1 MQNAFV
7 DRQRKA
13 LADVAQLVAQRA
25 AGEHDIDQRHAARGA
40 EIVEQHKSQ
49 REQLTTEF
57 EKEIGALRG
66 EYRQLREDAVYQ
78 YESNSYA
85 VVQQAEKF
93 DKDAAEE
100 LERGTERA
108 KRQFQI
114 AQRNANEEFDQN
126 KDKPGQD
133 CERIR
138 RRCLGRLEEIEEVW
152 RQTQKVL
159 RRRSCVFSEDGPAG
173 AELAADTEP
182 HDAFQ
187 TALNIAKARLQQM
200 IRQPAA
206 KFLEDGWPFLIFL
219 FAAGGL
225 AWPAVHFLGWGW
237 GIGACLAAGIIVGL
251 VVRQSVRPFARRQT
265 LALLPGIQQAMAD
278 GRTAMQTAIRRA
290 EVEAQRKLDEMVE
303 QRERTVSEAHARWGR
318 TRVELVEQHQAKIKQ
333 AADQFR
339 ARRKELQQTY
349 QCTLKAVDEKY
360 PPLIDAREQRFTA
373 ESQELI
379 DRRQQLLAANQADQ
393 ERAWE
398 SVVRD
403 WTAGVREFEVSIDTM
418 NRLCDTWMPP
428 WDQVDWE
435 QWELQPGELP
445 ALRIGTQQFRLD
457 SLPEG
462 ISRRDQLQVPRTEF
476 GLPTALI
483 YPECPSLLYLAEGEG
498 RDLAIRS
505 LQNTMLRLITS
516 LPPGKVRFTIIDP
529 TGLGQNFSAFMHL
542 ADFDERLVSSRIWTE
557 VVHINK
563 RLSDLT
569 EHMEN
574 VIQKYLRNEFES
586 IQQYNQHAG
595 EVAEPF
601 QILVVAN
608 FPANFSEEAAQ
619 RLVSIA
625 TSGARCGVYTLISV
639 DTRMKLPRNFE
650 LADLQANSL
659 TLEWDGQRFALPYE
673 GLRQLPLTLETPP
686 ADDRFTAI
694 VRSIGERAKD
704 ASRVEVPFV
713 SVTPAVED
721 WWSRDSR
728 AEVEVPLG
736 RAGATNL
743 QYLRLGKGT
752 SQHVLISGK
761 TGSGKSTLLHAM
773 ITNLS
778 LYYSPDEVH
787 FYLVDFKKGVEFK
800 PYASLGLPHAR
811 VIAIESEREFGMS
824 VLQRLD
830 VELRRRGD
838 LFRAQGVQDL
848 RAYRHANPDVCMP
861 RVLLIIDEFQ
871 EFFVQDDKIS
881 QDAAL
886 LLDRLVR
893 QGRAFGIHVLL
904 GSQTLAGA
912 YTLARSTL
920 GQMAVRIAL
929 QCSESDAH
937 LILSDDNTAA
947 RLLSRPGEA
956 IYNDANGLFE
966 GNHPFQVVWLPDH
979 EREHYLERLAALAK
993 ARQLNPSPAIVFE
1006 GNTAADASKN
1016 ELLRACLQQPEPTGP
1031 AAPRAWLGAAV
1042 AIKDPACVVF
1052 RRQGGTN
1059 LLIVGQQE
1067 QMALGMLA
1075 NCIVSLAA
1083 ELCGPPAATAGDTP
1097 SFSRAPSGSEPPASD
1112 LSAVSGETDATTPAA
1127 APDASPQFF
1136 VLDGQRPESPS
1147 VGFWNRLAKQLPLD
1161 LLVAPTNGS
1170 GDVLRE
1176 LSDELDRRLQAGDSG
1191 APPRF
1196 LVIYNLA
1203 RFRELRKTEEY
1214 SFSLDDS
1221 PSSSALDKQ
1230 FSNLLREGPNFGIHT
1245 LIWCDNFT
1253 NLNRWIDRNAIH
1265 DLAFRVLFQMSAGD
1279 SANLMDTPEASRLG
1293 VHRAILYNEEQ
1304 GEFEKFRPYGPPEDD
1319 WLRWV
1324 REQLEHRTAQEARRR
1339 IAAPVA

>member
-1 MQNAFV
+1 MQNAFL

-13 LADVAQLVAQRA
+13 LADLAQLVAQRA
-25 AGEHDIDQRHAARGA
+25 AGEEDIDRQHAARA
-40 EIVEQHKSQ
+40 SEILAQYKSQ
-49 REQLTTEF
+49 REQLTAEF
-57 EKEIGALRG
+57 EKEIAALRG
-66 EYRQLREDAVYQ
+66 EYSQLREDAVYQ
-78 YESNSYA
+78 YESNSFA
-85 VVQQAEKF
+85 VVQEAEKF
-93 DKDAAEE
+93 DKDVAEE
-100 LERGTERA
+100 LERGLERA

-114 AQRNANEEFDQN
+114 TQRAANEEFVQS

-138 RRCLGRLEEIEEVW
+138 RRCQGRLEELEDVW
-152 RQTQKVL
+152 RQTQKLL
-159 RRRSCVFSEDGPAG
+159 RRRACALPDDGPVG
-173 AELAADTEP
+173 TELAADVDPHEP
-182 HDAFQ
+182 FQ
-187 TALNIAKARLQQM
+187 AALSAAKARLQQM

-219 FAAGGL
+219 FTAGGL
-225 AWPAVHFLGWGW
+225 AWPAVHFLHWGW
-237 GIGACLAAGIIVGL
+237 GLGACAAAGAFIGL
-251 VVRQSVRPFARRQT
+251 AVRQSVRPFARQQT
-265 LALLPGIQQAMAD
+265 LAVLPGLQQALAD
-278 GRTAMQTAIRRA
+278 GRTAIQVAVRRA
-290 EVEAQRKLDEMVE
+290 EVGAQRQLEELVE
-303 QRERTVSEAHARWGR
+303 TRERAVSEAHARWAR
-318 TRVELVEQHQAKIKQ
+318 TRVELADQREAKAKQ
-333 AADQFR
+333 AAEQFR
-339 ARRKELQQTY
+339 ARRKELQETY
-349 QCTLKAVDEKY
+349 HRTLKTLDEKY
-360 PPLIDAREQRFTA
+360 PPLISQREKQFAA
-373 ESQELI
+373 EAEALLDQ
-379 DRRQQLLAANQADQ
+379 RQQLLEAN
-393 ERAWE
+393 RANREGSWE
-398 SVVRD
+398 SVVQR
-403 WTAGVREFEVSIDTM
+403 WTTGFGRFRAEVDDM
-418 NRLCDTWMPP
+418 NRVCDTWLPP
-428 WDQVDWE
+428 WDQVDWSQRE
-435 QWELQPGELP
+435 AESGELP
-445 ALRIGTQQFRLD
+445 ALRIGSLQFRLD
-457 SLPEG
+457 SLPHG
-462 ISRRDQLQVPRTEF
+462 LSPHAPLQAPQTEF
-476 GLPTALI
+476 LLPAALS

-498 RDLAIRS
+498 RDAAIRS
-505 LQNTMLRLITS
+505 LQNVMLRLITS
-516 LPPGKVRFTIIDP
+516 LPPGKVRFTIVDP

-542 ADFDERLVSSRIWTE
+542 ADFDERLVSNRIWTE
-557 VVHINK
+557 TLHINK
-563 RLSDLT
+563 RLTDLT

-586 IQQYNQHAG
+586 IQQYNRHAG

-608 FPANFSEEAAQ
+608 FPANFSEEAAR

-625 TSGARCGVYTLISV
+625 ASGARCGVYTLISV
-639 DTRMKLPRNFE
+639 DTKMKLPRNFE
-650 LADLQANSL
+650 LADLQTDSL
-659 TLEWDGQRFALPYE
+659 TLDWNGQRFVLPYE
-673 GLRQLPLTLETPP
+673 GVRELPLTLEQPP
-686 ADDRFTAI
+686 ADEHFTAI

-713 SVTPAVED
+713 SVAPAAED
-721 WWSRDSR
+721 WWSLDSR
-728 AEVEVPLG
+728 AGIEVPLG

-743 QYLRLGKGT
+743 QYMRLGKGT

-778 LYYSPDEVH
+778 LYYSPDEIH

-838 LFRAQGVQDL
+838 LFRAQSVQDL
-848 RAYRHANPDVCMP
+848 RAYRDANPDVRMP
-861 RVLLIIDEFQ
+861 RVLLMIDEFQ

-979 EREHYLERLAALAK
+979 EREHYLERLSALAA
-993 ARQLNPSPAIVFE
+993 ARQRQSEPAIVFE
-1006 GNTAADASKN
+1006 GNTAADPSQN
-1016 ELLRACLQQPEPTGP
+1016 ELLRACLMQPQRTGP
-1031 AAPRAWLGAAV
+1031 AAPRAWLGSAV
-1042 AIKDPACVVF
+1042 AIKDPACAVF
-1052 RRQGGTN
+1052 RRQGGSN

-1067 QMALGMLA
+1067 QMALGVLA
-1075 NCIVSLAA
+1075 NCVVSLAA
-1083 ELCGPPAATAGDTP
+1083 ELVKHPAGI
-1097 SFSRAPSGSEPPASD
+1097 GEPPSVDHDPTGSVAD
-1112 LSAVSGETDATTPAA
+1112 RQ
-1127 APDASPQFF
+1127 DASPQDASPEFL

-1147 VGFWNRLAKQLPLD
+1147 AGFWNRLAKHLPVPLR
-1161 LLVAPTNGS
+1161 VATANAS
-1170 GDVLRE
+1170 GDIIRE
-1176 LSDELDRRLQAGDSG
+1176 LSDEVDRRLQAGASD
-1191 APPRF
+1191 ARPLF
-1196 LVIYNLA
+1196 LIIYNLA
-1203 RFRELRKTEEY
+1203 RFRELRKSEEY

-1221 PSSSALDKQ
+1221 TSSSSLDKQ
-1230 FSNLLREGPNFGIHT
+1230 FTKVLREGPDFGIHT

-1253 NLNRWIDRNAIH
+1253 NLNRWIDRNTMH
-1265 DLAFRVLFQMSAGD
+1265 DMAFRVLFQMSAGD
-1279 SANLMDTPEASRLG
+1279 SANLMDTADASRLG
-1293 VHRAILYNEEQ
+1293 VYRAILYNEEQ
-1304 GEFEKFRPYGPPEDD
+1304 GEFEKFRPYGPPEPD

-1324 REQLEHRTAQEARRR
+1324 QDQLERRAAALTATSGR
-1339 IAAPVA
+1339 

>member
-13 LADVAQLVAQRA
+13 LADLAQLVAQRA
-25 AGEHDIDQRHAARGA
+25 AGEEDIDQRHAARAA
-40 EIVEQHKSQ
+40 EILDQHKSQ
-49 REQLTTEF
+49 REQLTAQF
-57 EKEIGALRG
+57 EEEIAALRG
-66 EYRQLREDAVYQ
+66 AYRQLREDAVYQ

-100 LERGTERA
+100 LERATERA

-114 AQRNANEEFDQN
+114 TQRGANDEFDQN
-126 KDKPGQD
+126 KDRPGQD

-138 RRCLGRLEEIEEVW
+138 RRCQGRLEEIEEVW

-159 RRRSCVFSEDGPAG
+159 RRRKCVLSEDGPAG
-173 AELAADTEP
+173 AELAADADP
-182 HDAFQ
+182 QDIFPA
-187 TALNIAKARLQQM
+187 ALATAKARLQQM

-206 KFLEDGWPFLIFL
+206 KFLEDGWPFLISL
-219 FAAGGL
+219 FTSAGL
-225 AWPAVHFLGWGW
+225 VWPAVHLLGWGW
-237 GIGACLAAGIIVGL
+237 GIGACLATGMVVFVA
-251 VVRQSVRPFARRQT
+251 VRQSVRPAARRQT
-265 LALLPGIQQAMAD
+265 LALLPEIQRALAD
-278 GRTAMQTAIRRA
+278 GRAAMQTATRRA
-290 EVEAQRKLDEMVE
+290 EVEAQRKLEELVE
-303 QRERTVSEAHARWGR
+303 KRERTVSEAHARWAR
-318 TRVELVEQHQAKIKQ
+318 TRVELAEQHQAKIKQ
-333 AADQFR
+333 AAEQFR
-339 ARRKELQQTY
+339 ARRKELQETY
-349 QCTLKAVDEKY
+349 HRTLKALDEKY

-373 ESQELI
+373 ESQALI
-379 DRRQQLLAANQADQ
+379 DRRQQLLAGNQADH
-393 ERAWE
+393 ERSWE
-398 SVVRD
+398 TVVRD
-403 WTAGVREFEVSIDTM
+403 WKAGVREFEASIDAM
-418 NRLCDTWMPP
+418 NRICDTWMPP

-435 QWELQPGELP
+435 QREPEPGDLP
-445 ALRIGTQQFRLD
+445 ALRIGSLQFRLD
-457 SLPEG
+457 SLPQG
-462 ISRRDQLQVPRTEF
+462 ISRHAHLQVPRTEF
-476 GLPTALI
+476 SLPAALA

-505 LQNTMLRLITS
+505 LQNAMLRLITS
-516 LPPGKVRFTIIDP
+516 LPPGKVRFTIVDP

-557 VVHINK
+557 AVHINK
-563 RLSDLT
+563 RLNDLT

-601 QILVVAN
+601 QILVIAN

-625 TSGARCGVYTLISV
+625 SSGARCGVYTLISV

-650 LADLQANSL
+650 LADLQTNSL
-659 TLEWDGQRFALPYE
+659 SLEWDGQRFVLPYE
-673 GLRQLPLTLETPP
+673 GLRQLSLTLEAPP
-686 ADDRFTAI
+686 ADDRFTTI
-694 VRSIGERAKD
+694 VRTIGERAKD
-704 ASRVEVPFV
+704 ASRVEVPFL

-721 WWSRDSR
+721 WWSLDSR
-728 AEVEVPLG
+728 AEIEVPLG

-743 QYLRLGKGT
+743 QYMRLGKGT

-838 LFRAQGVQDL
+838 LFREQGVQDL
-848 RAYRHANPDVCMP
+848 RAYRHANPDVRMP

-979 EREHYLERLAALAK
+979 EREHYLERLSALAR
-993 ARQLNPSPAIVFE
+993 ARHLTPPPAIVFE
-1006 GNTAADASKN
+1006 GNTTADASKN
-1016 ELLRACLQQPEPTGP
+1016 ELLRACLQQPQPTGL

-1042 AIKDPACVVF
+1042 AIKDPACAAF

-1067 QMALGMLA
+1067 QMALGMLV

-1083 ELCGPPAATAGDTP
+1083 ELCGRPAAQ
-1097 SFSRAPSGSEPPASD
+1097 
-1112 LSAVSGETDATTPAA
+1112 
-1127 APDASPQFF
+1127 DASPQFF

-1147 VGFWNRLAKQLPLD
+1147 AGFWNRLAKQLPLD
-1161 LLVAPTNGS
+1161 LRVAGTNAC
-1170 GDVLRE
+1170 GDLLRE
-1176 LSDELDRRLQAGDSG
+1176 LSGELDRRLQAGDSG

-1221 PSSSALDKQ
+1221 SPSSGLDKQ
-1230 FSNLLREGPNFGIHT
+1230 FNVLLREGPNFGIHT

-1253 NLNRWIDRNAIH
+1253 NLNRWVDRNVIH
-1265 DLAFRVLFQMSAGD
+1265 DMALRVLFQMSAGD
-1279 SANLMDTPEASRLG
+1279 SANLMDTSEASRLG

-1324 REQLEHRTAQEARRR
+1324 REQLQQRTASK
-1339 IAAPVA
+1339 